1 MQGLK
6 AFKLRVY
13 AQQFIGDCMPIYPLY
28 ALMFSQRSGL
38 DNSEISLLFLSW
50 VVFAMLAEVPTGI
63 IADKFSRK
71 GALVYSYLLQAVAFL
86 TWLAFPTFWGY
97 VIGFLIWAVGYAF
110 SSGTFQAYLY
120 EELKAHGDTKSFNK
134 VYMRSQ
140 SIKLIGMVVAYTLA
154 WFLGSSNYTLLLC
167 LSAAG
172 SLLAAGV
179 VVSFPYKSKRQKGVN
194 EVADMRPS
202 ILKKAFTEIKGSKKA
217 LAYMIA
223 LGVLTSIVGT
233 IEEYT
238 PLFYSE
244 IGFSSDVIPL
254 LLAGGLILSSIL
266 GWFAHRLA
274 RMHFATVACF
284 VAIAGIIMFAGT
296 FNQLGGLLAMLIFM
310 RLIMLAQMLFGASLQ
325 HTIQD
330 EQRATIGSLA
340 SFGGQIL
347 SIGLLGAGAL
357 LFATLSDM
365 ATYRVLALVFV
376 GLGFGLV
383 VLGSLKKLKVDVPIE
398 DEVIPQLNR
407 TL

>member
-1 MQGLK
+1 MQTLQ
-6 AFKLRVY
+6 AFKFRVY

-50 VVFAMLAEVPTGI
+50 VIFAMLAEVPTGI

-71 GALVYSYLLQAVAFL
+71 GALIYSYVLQGIAFL

-97 VIGFLIWAVGYAF
+97 ATGFLIWAVGYAF

-120 EELKAHGDTKSFNK
+120 EELKANGDTKSFNK
-134 VYMRSQ
+134 VYTRSQ
-140 SIKLIGMVVAYTLA
+140 SIKLVGMVVAYTLA
-154 WFLGSSNYTLLLC
+154 WFLGSSNYALLLC

-172 SLLAAGV
+172 SFVAAGIV
-179 VVSFPYKSKRQKGVN
+179 LSFPYRSKRQKAVD
-194 EVADMRPS
+194 ETVETQLS
-202 ILKKAFTEIKGSKKA
+202 ILKKAFTEIKESKKA
-217 LAYMIA
+217 LAYMVA

-233 IEEYT
+233 MEEYT

-244 IGFSSDVIPL
+244 IGFNNDVIPL

-266 GWFAHRLA
+266 GWFAHHLT
-274 RMHFATVACF
+274 RMRFVTVACF
-284 VAIAGIIMFAGT
+284 VVVAGIIMFVGT
-296 FNQLGGLLAMLIFM
+296 FSQLGGLIAMLVFM

-325 HTIQD
+325 HVIQD

-347 SIGLLGAGAL
+347 SIGLLGSCSL
-357 LFATLSDM
+357 LFATISDM
-365 ATYRVLALVFV
+365 PTYRVLAMIFV
-376 GLGFGLV
+376 GLGLGLAI
-383 VLGSLKKLKVDVPIE
+383 LGSLKKLKVDTPAKNEIVPE
-398 DEVIPQLNR
+398 LNHP
-407 TL
+407 L